1 MNERVPFNRP
11 HEVGSEADRIE
22 EAIARGHLSADGH
35 FSRLCQE
42 WLRERTGAA
51 GALMMHSCTAAL
63 EAAAI
68 LSGVGPGDEVIVPSY
83 TFVTT
88 ASAFALRGA
97 TPVFV
102 DVEPDTLNVD
112 PAAVAAAVGPATRAV
127 VAVHYAGIAAD
138 LDALGH
144 IADDHDL
151 LLIEDAA
158 QGCMAFHDG
167 RALGSVGQ
175 LGALSFHETK
185 NLTCGEGGA
194 LLVNDESLLEAAEI
208 VCDKG
213 TNRRRFMRGDIDRYT
228 WIGLGSSFGLSDL
241 NAAFLWEQFQHAE
254 SITERRVAVW
264 QRYHD
269 AFAELEQ
276 RGVARRPVVP
286 AGRVHNGHL
295 YYLLVESREVRDAL
309 LEDLDSRGVNAVF
322 HYVPLHSSAAGRR
335 LGRTHGSL
343 AVTDDLSGRLLR
355 LPLWADLSTDEIERV
370 IEAVHAAM

>member
-1 MNERVPFNRP
+1 VTRHIPFNRP
-11 HEVGSEADRIE
+11 HEVGTEAERIE
-22 EAIARGHLSADGH
+22 EAIGRGHLSADGH
-35 FSRLCQE
+35 FSRLCQT
-42 WLRERTGAA
+42 WLQERTGAV

-88 ASAFALRGA
+88 ASSFALRGA

-102 DVEPDTLNVD
+102 DVEPATLNID
-112 PAAVAAAVGPATRAV
+112 PAAVAAAVSPATRAI

-138 LDALGH
+138 LDALAG
-144 IADDHDL
+144 IADKHEL
-151 LLIEDAA
+151 MLIEDAA
-158 QGCMAFHDG
+158 QGCMAYDRG
-167 RALGSVGQ
+167 RALGSIGQ

-194 LLVNDESLLEAAEI
+194 LLVNDERLLEAAEI

-228 WIGLGSSFGLSDL
+228 WLGLGSSFGLSDL
-241 NAAFLWEQFQHAE
+241 NAAFLWEQFQYAE

-264 QRYHD
+264 QRYHE
-269 AFAELEQ
+269 AFEDLER
-276 RGVARRPVVP
+276 RGAARRPIVP
-286 AGRVHNGHL
+286 DGRVHNGHL
-295 YYLLVESREVRDAL
+295 YYLIVESRTVRDRVLAE
-309 LEDLDSRGVNAVF
+309 LEARGVNAVF
-322 HYVPLHSSAAGRR
+322 HYVPLHSSPAGSR

-343 AVTDDLSGRLLR
+343 EVTDDLSGRLVR
-355 LPLWADLSTDEIERV
+355 LPLWADLPPEDLEYIV
-370 IEAVHAAM
+370 DAVRSVV